1 MVDEMGI
8 EAGIKKEKQNKN
20 KNASTKPKRSV
31 VRKTP
36 VPLREIMKANDLI
49 KSGIGTNAELLNAG
63 IDAANIKR
71 IVNTL
76 KKQGLIKVEVKYVP
90 TDVAAATSV

>member
-1 MVDEMGI
+1 MESEIGTRT
-8 EAGIKKEKQNKN
+8 EKKSEK
-20 KNASTKPKRSV
+20 KNASAKPKRTV